1 MSRKKKSGSRFG
13 IFILAAIFIYLS
25 YLAVGQQKLIYAKNL
40 EDSKMESKIAE
51 ERKTNEELKKEKEI
65 INSDE
70 YIEKVARDKLGMVKK
85 NERLYVD
92 IGK

>member
-1 MSRKKKSGSRFG
+1 MSKKKKSRFG
-13 IFILAAIFIYLS
+13 IFVLMAIFIYLS
-25 YLAVGQQKLIYAKNL
+25 YVAVGQQRMIYAKNL
-40 EDSKMESKIAE
+40 EYSKIESKIAE
-51 ERKTNEELKKEKEI
+51 EKKVNEELENEKKI

-85 NERLYVD
+85 DERVFVD

>member
-1 MSRKKKSGSRFG
+1 MSKKKKSRFG
-13 IFILAAIFIYLS
+13 IFVLMAIFIYLS
-25 YLAVGQQKLIYAKNL
+25 YMAVGQQRMIYDKSL
-40 EDSKMESKIAE
+40 ENSKVVSKIAE
-51 ERKTNEELKKEKEI
+51 EKKTNEELNNEQKM

-85 NERLYVD
+85 NERVFVD

>member
-1 MSRKKKSGSRFG
+1 MSRKKKSRFG
-13 IFILAAIFIYLS
+13 IFVLMAIFIYLS
-25 YLAVGQQKLIYAKNL
+25 YLAVGQQRMIYAKNL
-40 EDSKMESKIAE
+40 ENSKVESKIAVE
-51 ERKTNEELKKEKEI
+51 KKTNEELKNEEKI

-85 NERLYVD
+85 DERVFVD

>member
-1 MSRKKKSGSRFG
+1 MSKKKKSRFG
-13 IFILAAIFIYLS
+13 IFVLMAIFIYLS
-25 YLAVGQQKLIYAKNL
+25 YMAVGQQRMIYAKNL
-40 EDSKMESKIAE
+40 ENNKVVSKIAE
-51 ERKTNEELKKEKEI
+51 EKKTNEELSNEQKM

-85 NERLYVD
+85 NERVFVD

>member
-1 MSRKKKSGSRFG
+1 MSKKKKSRFG
-13 IFILAAIFIYLS
+13 IFVLMAIFIYLS
-25 YLAVGQQKLIYAKNL
+25 YLAVGQQRMIYAKSL
-40 EDSKMESKIAE
+40 ENTKVASKIAE
-51 ERKTNEELKKEKEI
+51 ERKTNKELKNEEKM

-85 NERLYVD
+85 DERVFVD

>member
-1 MSRKKKSGSRFG
+1 MSKRKKSGIG
-13 IFILAAIFIYLS
+13 IYILMIIFIYLA

-40 EDSKMESKIAE
+40 ENSRIESKIAE
-51 ERKTNEELKKEKEI
+51 EKKTNEELTKEKET

-85 NERLYVD
+85 NERVFVD